1 MRVASRRSLSATGSR
16 SLPRSVICWR
26 VRARCPSTTS
36 LMAAARKTT
45 KAMNLGQYPWMN
57 GRSAMTGVSAIRTRV
72 MMLGRVHM
80 GPLPRSAERLDDQ
93 LRDGLEGV
101 EDAFARDR
109 HGLEVL
115 GALDPLAVLLVHQEL
130 ALVVRVGDGLLLG
143 GVFDHPP
150 GIERFLELGD
160 GRRGGEGALV

>member
-1 MRVASRRSLSATGSR
+1 MSVARSSSLSATGSR

-26 VRARCPSTTS
+26 VRARWPSTTS

-57 GRSAMTGVSAIRTRV
+57 GRSAMTGVSAILTRV

-93 LRDGLEGV
+93 LRDGLQGV
-101 EDAFARDR
+101 EHALPRHG

-115 GALDPLAVLLVHQEL
+115 GPLDPLAVLLVHQEL
-130 ALVVRVGDGLLLG
+130 PFVVR
-143 GVFDHPP
+143 
-150 GIERFLELGD
+150 
-160 GRRGGEGALV
+160 